1 MTLRKRTHLRTTAT
15 AGLLLLLSGCT
26 RTGINAGEEGGH
38 AFILFAVMLLVTMAI
53 LWFILGR
60 EE

>member
-1 MTLRKRTHLRTTAT
+1 MRTTAT
-15 AGLLLLLSGCT
+15 AGLLLLLSGCS
-26 RTGINAGEEGGH
+26 RTGINAGEEGGQ
-38 AFILFAVMLLVTMAI
+38 AFILFTVMLLITIAI

>member
-1 MTLRKRTHLRTTAT
+1 MTVQNRTRLA
-15 AGLLLLLSGCT
+15 AALLLASTACT
-26 RTGINAGEEGGH
+26 RTGINAGEQGGQ
-38 AFILFAVMLLVTMAI
+38 AFILFTVMLLVTIAI

>member
-1 MTLRKRTHLRTTAT
+1 MTVQKRTHVRNTAA
-15 AGLLLLLSGCT
+15 AGLLLLLSGCSK
-26 RTGINAGEEGGH
+26 TGINAGEEGGQ
-38 AFILFAVMLLVTMAI
+38 AFVLFTVMLLITIAI

>member
-1 MTLRKRTHLRTTAT
+1 MQKRTHMRTTAT
-15 AGLLLLLSGCT
+15 AGLLLLLSGCS
-26 RTGINAGEEGGH
+26 RTGINAGEEGGQ
-38 AFILFAVMLLVTMAI
+38 AFVLFTVMLLITMAI

>member
-1 MTLRKRTHLRTTAT
+1 MTVQKRTQLRNGAA
-15 AGLLLLLSGCT
+15 AGLLLLLSACSK
-26 RTGINAGEEGGH
+26 TGINAGEKGGQ
-38 AFILFAVMLLVTMAI
+38 AFVLFTVMLLLTIAI

>member
-1 MTLRKRTHLRTTAT
+1 MVRTHMRTTAT

-26 RTGINAGEEGGH
+26 RTGINAGEQGGQ
-38 AFILFAVMLLVTMAI
+38 AFILFTVMLLVTIAI

>member
-1 MTLRKRTHLRTTAT
+1 MTVRNRTHMRASLT
-15 AGLLLLLSGCT
+15 AGSLLLLSGCT
-26 RTGINAGEEGGH
+26 KTGVNAGEQGGQ
-38 AFILFAVMLLVTMAI
+38 AFVLFTIMLLVTIAI

>member
-1 MTLRKRTHLRTTAT
+1 MTVRNRSHVRTSLTA
-15 AGLLLLLSGCT
+15 AALLLLGGCT
-26 RTGINAGEEGGH
+26 RTGVNAGEEGGQ
-38 AFILFAVMLLVTMAI
+38 AFVLFTIMLLATIVI

>member
-1 MTLRKRTHLRTTAT
+1 MRTTAA

-26 RTGINAGEEGGH
+26 KTGINAGEDGGQ
-38 AFILFAVMLLVTMAI
+38 AFVLFTVMLLLTIAI

>member
-1 MTLRKRTHLRTTAT
+1 MTVQRARLA
-15 AGLLLLLSGCT
+15 AISLLAMSACT
-26 RTGINAGEEGGH
+26 KTGINAGEQGGQ
-38 AFILFAVMLLVTMAI
+38 AFVLFTVMLLVTIAI

>member
-1 MTLRKRTHLRTTAT
+1 MLRARLAL
-15 AGLLLLLSGCT
+15 AAILLLSSSACT
-26 RTGINAGEEGGH
+26 RTGINAGEQGGQ
-38 AFILFAVMLLVTMAI
+38 AFVLFTVMLLVTIAI

>member
-1 MTLRKRTHLRTTAT
+1 MTVRRRTQLA
-15 AGLLLLLSGCT
+15 AALLLLSSACT
-26 RTGINAGEEGGH
+26 RTGINAGEEGGQ
-38 AFILFAVMLLVTMAI
+38 AFILLTVMLLITMGI

>member
-1 MTLRKRTHLRTTAT
+1 MTVQKRSHMRTTAT

-26 RTGINAGEEGGH
+26 RTGINAGEQGGQ
-38 AFILFAVMLLVTMAI
+38 AFVLFTVMLLITIAI

>member
-1 MTLRKRTHLRTTAT
+1 MRNPTHMRTTAS

-26 RTGINAGEEGGH
+26 KTGINAGERGGQ
-38 AFILFAVMLLVTMAI
+38 AFVLFTVMLLVTIAI

>member
-1 MTLRKRTHLRTTAT
+1 MTVQKRTHVRTTAT
-15 AGLLLLLSGCT
+15 AGLVLLLSGCT
-26 RTGINAGEEGGH
+26 RTGINAGEEGGQ
-38 AFILFAVMLLVTMAI
+38 AFVLFTVMLLVTIAI

>member
-1 MTLRKRTHLRTTAT
+1 MSVRNRTHLRTLLTAAT
-15 AGLLLLLSGCT
+15 LLLLSGCT
-26 RTGINAGEEGGH
+26 KTGINAGEKGGQ
-38 AFILFAVMLLVTMAI
+38 AFVLFAIMLLATIAI

>member
-1 MTLRKRTHLRTTAT
+1 VQKRTRTRTTLT
-15 AGLLLLLSGCT
+15 AGALLALSACNKP
-26 RTGINAGEEGGH
+26 GINAGEEGGP
-38 AFILFAVMLLVTMAI
+38 AFILMAVMLILTAAI

>member
-1 MTLRKRTHLRTTAT
+1 MQKRTHMRTTAT

-26 RTGINAGEEGGH
+26 KTGINAGEDGGQ
-38 AFILFAVMLLVTMAI
+38 AFVLFTVMLLLTIAI

>member
-1 MTLRKRTHLRTTAT
+1 MRTHMRTTAT
-15 AGLLLLLSGCT
+15 AGLLLLLSGCS
-26 RTGINAGEEGGH
+26 RTGINAGEEGGQ
-38 AFILFAVMLLVTMAI
+38 AFVLFTVMLLVTIAI

>member
-1 MTLRKRTHLRTTAT
+1 MQKRTHMRTTAT
-15 AGLLLLLSGCT
+15 AALLLLLAGCT
-26 RTGINAGEEGGH
+26 KTGINAGEEGGQ
-38 AFILFAVMLLVTMAI
+38 AFILLTVMLLVTIGI

>member
-1 MTLRKRTHLRTTAT
+1 MQNRTHMRTTAT

-26 RTGINAGEEGGH
+26 KTGINAGEQGGQ
-38 AFILFAVMLLVTMAI
+38 AFVLFTVMLLVTIAI

>member
-1 MTLRKRTHLRTTAT
+1 MTVPKRTHMRTTAT

-26 RTGINAGEEGGH
+26 RTGINAGEEGGQ
-38 AFILFAVMLLVTMAI
+38 AFILFTVMLLITIAI

>member
-1 MTLRKRTHLRTTAT
+1 MSKRRRLAP
-15 AGLLLLLSGCT
+15 ALVLGLIAPACT
-26 RTGINAGEEGGH
+26 RTGVNAGEEGGI
-38 AFILFAVMLLVTMAI
+38 AFVLFTIMLLATAAV

>member
-1 MTLRKRTHLRTTAT
+1 MTVQKRSHMRTTAT

-26 RTGINAGEEGGH
+26 RTGINAGEEGGQ
-38 AFILFAVMLLVTMAI
+38 AFILFTVMLLVTIAI

>member
-1 MTLRKRTHLRTTAT
+1 MRTHMRTTAT

-26 RTGINAGEEGGH
+26 RTGINAGEEGGQ
-38 AFILFAVMLLVTMAI
+38 AFVLFTVMLLVTIAI

>member
-1 MTLRKRTHLRTTAT
+1 MRNRTHVRTSLTA
-15 AGLLLLLSGCT
+15 AFLLLLSGCT
-26 RTGINAGEEGGH
+26 KTGINAGEEGGQ
-38 AFILFAVMLLVTMAI
+38 AFVLFTIMLLATIVI

>member
-1 MTLRKRTHLRTTAT
+1 MTVQKRTQVA
-15 AGLLLLLSGCT
+15 AVLLLSSSACT

-38 AFILFAVMLLVTMAI
+38 AFILFTIMLLATMGI

-60 EE
+60 ED

>member
-1 MTLRKRTHLRTTAT
+1 MTVRNRTHVRTSLSA
-15 AGLLLLLSGCT
+15 AALLLLSGCT
-26 RTGINAGEEGGH
+26 KTGINAGEEGGQ
-38 AFILFAVMLLVTMAI
+38 AFVLFTIMLLATIVI

>member
-1 MTLRKRTHLRTTAT
+1 MRLRKRTHVRTTAT

-26 RTGINAGEEGGH
+26 KTGINAGEEGGH
-38 AFILFAVMLLVTMAI
+38 AFILFTLMLLVTIGI